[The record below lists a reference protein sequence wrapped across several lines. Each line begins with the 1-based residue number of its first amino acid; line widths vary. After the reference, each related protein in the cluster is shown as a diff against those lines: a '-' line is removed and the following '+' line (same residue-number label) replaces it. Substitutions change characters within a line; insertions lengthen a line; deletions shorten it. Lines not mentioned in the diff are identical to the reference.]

1 MDAASRRLELLKLE
15 GLGFSQMEIVKE
27 LSVKC
32 TCSKRTIYSDF
43 ETRAGW
49 QSSLQSGLKP
59 NEVLLKV
66 INRYE
71 QIYRQASMRF
81 LSSSNE
87 LARMAALN
95 IMLKTNS
102 LLFETAV
109 LPELMGR
116 LRALEDKAAKGGFRA
131 LKPWQIN
138 NKVSNLSRALDD
150 SAKSETRIDI
160 NCLTEP
166 ERKLFAKV
174 QEIIEKYAPTRSYT
188 SSSKKHC
195 FREKQT
201 ISLKLPRRKKKFAVL
216 WKQVSN
222 TSPSFKA
229 LRYSENASF
238 STQHRKYLHSGTPYS
253 FIYKGAGGGI

>member
-1 MDAASRRLELLKLE
+1 M
-15 GLGFSQMEIVKE
+15 
-27 LSVKC
+27 
-32 TCSKRTIYSDF
+32 
-43 ETRAGW
+43 
-49 QSSLQSGLKP
+49 
-59 NEVLLKV
+59 
-66 INRYE
+66 
-71 QIYRQASMRF
+71 
-81 LSSSNE
+81 
-87 LARMAALN
+87 
-95 IMLKTNS
+95 
-102 LLFETAV
+102 
-109 LPELMGR
+109 
-116 LRALEDKAAKGGFRA
+116 
-131 LKPWQIN
+131 KPWQIN

-150 SAKSETRIDI
+150 SAKSETRLDI

-174 QEIIEKYAPTRSYT
+174 QEIIEKYAPPCSYT
-188 SSSKKHC
+188 SSSQKHC

-253 FIYKGAGGGI
+253 FIYKGAGGGIRTHERLRDRVLSPTPLTWLGDPCTNRNSVTIHLVSFNIYLPPQVFCFSVIFVEYHP